1 MCVQGWLRWFWA
13 IYFVIHTPELSP
25 GHMRADLPAER
36 QTRSTV
42 SQYRHAYH
50 KLSPLAANRHA
61 GTLVQVDGKRPT
73 RLVTEP
79 SSRLQ
84 HASASLSEPPFS
96 CYRAVPLRPKS
107 NVRGRG
113 GPHAFR
119 GDFGV

>member
-1 MCVQGWLRWFWA
+1 MRPGLAPPVLGDLLRHPHAGTKSRSHEGGFTRR
-13 IYFVIHTPELSP
+13 TP
-25 GHMRADLPAER
+25 D
-36 QTRSTV
+36 TFTV

-79 SSRLQ
+79 SSRLR

-96 CYRAVPLRPKS
+96 CYRAVPLRPEIQCTWPWWATR
-107 NVRGRG
+107 V
-113 GPHAFR
+113 
-119 GDFGV
+119 